1 MTGKSP
7 QSSET
12 ALFPFAV
19 VEPALAKTL
28 NYRPDRIKALRARLR
43 YLQRFL
49 GPTSR
54 KGARIS
60 YSEEDIW
67 RLLVALRLQESGVDP
82 LLAAGLVHNNWT
94 EKLAGLTRLAVDRRS
109 EGNPVFLALLLRVA
123 SGADDEERVSWIGG
137 FRRFDYS
144 LKDAR
149 GLPIRRENVDLFL
162 NLMQLGEDGEGDERG
177 ALCLHNL
184 TALVK
189 RLRRHLGYEP
199 PPAVKEPSDDAGLAR
214 LDALLARYSHPN
226 AGAAELPDSA
236 PIAGDLAPEIKP

>member
-1 MTGKSP
+1 MTEKFQ
-7 QSSET
+7 QSSE
-12 ALFPFAV
+12 AAFFPFAV

-28 NYRPDRIKALRARLR
+28 NYRPNRIKALRARLR

-49 GPTSR
+49 GPASR
-54 KGARIS
+54 KGARIR

-82 LLAAGLVHNNWT
+82 LLAAGLVCNNWT
-94 EKLAGLTRLAVDRRS
+94 EKLAGLARLAADRRS

-149 GLPIRRENVDLFL
+149 GLSIRRENVDLFL
-162 NLMQLGEDGEGDERG
+162 NLMELGEDGEGDERG

-184 TALVK
+184 TALIR

-199 PPAVKEPSDDAGLAR
+199 PPTVKEPSDDAGLAR
-214 LDALLARYSHPN
+214 LDALLA
-226 AGAAELPDSA
+226 GAAEPPDSA
-236 PIAGDLAPEIKP
+236 PTAGDLHPETKS

>member
-1 MTGKSP
+1 MTRKSQ
-7 QSSET
+7 QSSE
-12 ALFPFAV
+12 AASFPFAV

-54 KGARIS
+54 KGARIR
-60 YSEEDIW
+60 YSEEDVW

-82 LLAAGLVHNNWT
+82 LLAAGLVRDNWK
-94 EKLAGLTRLAVDRRS
+94 EKLVSLARLAADRQS
-109 EGNPVFLALLLRVA
+109 EGNSVFLALLLRVA
-123 SGADDEERVSWIGG
+123 SGADDAERVSWIGG

-144 LKDAR
+144 KDAR

-162 NLMQLGEDGEGDERG
+162 NLMELGEDGQGDERG

-184 TALVK
+184 TALIK

-199 PPAVKEPSDDAGLAR
+199 PPMVKEPSDDAGLAR
-214 LDALLARYSHPN
+214 LDELLRLYGGPDT
-226 AGAAELPDSA
+226 GATEPPDSA
-236 PIAGDLAPEIKP
+236 PTAGDLDPEIKP